1 MLKKKIP
8 LVSIRSKEKFYI
20 RLNSLILTMLFN
32 SITYFYF
39 ITFAFILYWFLLRKN
54 FRWQNQ
60 FLFIASYI
68 FYGWWDVRF
77 LILIFISSSVD
88 FFLGRA
94 IFYQPDKRKK
104 LHILRLCMLINLGM
118 LGFFKYYNFFVDSF
132 SSLMVHFGLQPNLK
146 TLHIIL
152 PIGIS
157 FYTFQSLSYSI
168 DIYRGKIQPTNNFI
182 SFMAFVSFFPQL
194 VAGPIQRAS
203 DLLPQFLK
211 ARTFKRDQLVSGFR
225 YILYGLFKKMVIAD
239 RLAYFVDHIYDS
251 PEKFDGT
258 VLLTAT
264 FMFGFQIYCDFSGYS
279 DIAIGSAR
287 LLGFDL
293 TQNFK
298 TPYFSNSF
306 RDFWRRWHISLSTWF
321 RDYVYIPLGGNHV
334 SQGRWI
340 FNILITFTLSGLWHG
355 ASLTFIVWGFLH
367 GFLLVSE
374 HFGLKRISL
383 TKNFSWIGYITT
395 FLFVNVIWVF
405 FRAGSLEQSLYI
417 LSGFKQLNFDFIHK
431 TGLLFTE
438 NNVFRE
444 FLISILAS
452 FPLFILIEILV
463 NKSDFDSLIRG
474 KNIILRW
481 GAYFVLV
488 FMILI
493 FGVLNNA
500 PQFIYFQF

>member
-1 MLKKKIP
+1 
-8 LVSIRSKEKFYI
+8 
-20 RLNSLILTMLFN
+20 MLFN
-32 SITYFYF
+32 SITYFF
-39 ITFAFILYWFLLRKN
+39 FFILVFALYWSVLRKN
-54 FRWQNQ
+54 FGWQNL
-60 FLFIASYI
+60 FLLGASYC

-94 IFYQPDKRKK
+94 IFNQSGKKKK
-104 LHILRLCMLINLGM
+104 LHLLWLCMLINLGM
-118 LGFFKYYNFFVDSF
+118 LGYFKYYNFFIDSF
-132 SSLMVHFGLQPNLK
+132 ASLSASFGLQPSLT

-211 ARTFKRDQLVSGFR
+211 ARTVNREQLVSGFR

-251 PEKFDGT
+251 PEKFDGS
-258 VLLTAT
+258 VLLAAT

-298 TPYFSNSF
+298 TPYLSNSF

-321 RDYVYIPLGGNHV
+321 RDYVYIPLGGNRV
-334 SQGRWI
+334 SQSRWI
-340 FNILITFTLSGLWHG
+340 FNILLTFTLSGLWHG
-355 ASLTFIVWGFLH
+355 ASLTFIIWGFLH
-367 GFLLVSE
+367 GLYLVLE
-374 HFGLKRISL
+374 HYISKIVTLSKR
-383 TKNFSWIGYITT
+383 FSWIGFVVT
-395 FLFVNVIWVF
+395 FVMVNLAWVF
-405 FRAGSLEQSLYI
+405 FRAHTFEQSIFI
-417 LSGFKQLNFDFIHK
+417 LSSFKNLNLDFVSKGIAFFA
-431 TGLLFTE
+431 T
-438 NNVFRE
+438 NNEFRE
-444 FLISILAS
+444 FSISILAS
-452 FPLFILIEILV
+452 FPLFIILEILI
-463 NKSDFDSLIRG
+463 NQNDFNSLIVKRG
-474 KNIILRW
+474 FFLRW
-481 GAYFVLV
+481 SIYV
-488 FMILI
+488 ILAI
-493 FGVLNNA
+493 NILAFGVLTAA